1 MDSRFA
7 SLILFLHL
15 LFLLASGVAG
25 VQDNQFW
32 IYDKKG
38 DALDNQFWIYDKK
51 NDHLDKQASA
61 YVTKDVV
68 DKQLAPFDKKDD
80 STIGNQLRAI
90 DKKIDAVDNQA
101 WIYDGKSGGV
111 DKQLWIYD
119 GTNDAVDNQ
128 AWIYDRR
135 YDGVAKQ
142 EVWIYDGKNDAV
154 GNQEIYDKHNG
165 DNQEIHNGIN
175 DAMDYDRKNN
185 AVGNQAWIYDKHNG
199 GNQDI
204 TGTGHTSS
212 HLYHTDP
219 TGHTSSHLDHMDPTL
234 LGFFRLEDLKVG
246 KTMFTKF
253 PETDPLSSLVLLP
266 KAKADKIP
274 FSSMEFPKLLQFFP
288 FSQESPQ
295 AKAMEDTLRKYEAKP
310 IKGEKKF
317 CSTSFE
323 SMLNFARGTL
333 GLQKNVSILSTVHL
347 TRSVAG
353 LQKYTII
360 KVPVRISA
368 PKMVACHTMPYPYT
382 VFYCHSQESESRVYK
397 VSLNGEN
404 GDRVEAIAVC
414 HMDTS
419 HWSPDHISFRVL
431 GIERGTSP
439 VCHFF
444 AANHLVLVPST
455 SV

>member
-1 MDSRFA
+1 
-7 SLILFLHL
+7 
-15 LFLLASGVAG
+15 
-25 VQDNQFW
+25 
-32 IYDKKG
+32 
-38 DALDNQFWIYDKK
+38 
-51 NDHLDKQASA
+51 
-61 YVTKDVV
+61 
-68 DKQLAPFDKKDD
+68 
-80 STIGNQLRAI
+80 
-90 DKKIDAVDNQA
+90 
-101 WIYDGKSGGV
+101 
-111 DKQLWIYD
+111 
-119 GTNDAVDNQ
+119 
-128 AWIYDRR
+128 
-135 YDGVAKQ
+135 
-142 EVWIYDGKNDAV
+142 
-154 GNQEIYDKHNG
+154 
-165 DNQEIHNGIN
+165 
-175 DAMDYDRKNN
+175 MDYDRKIN

-253 PETDPLSSLVLLP
+253 PKTDPLSSLVLLP

-274 FSSMEFPKLLQFFP
+274 FSSVEFPKLLQFFP

-295 AKAMEDTLRKYEAKP
+295 AKAMEDTLRKCEAKP

-333 GLQKNVSILSTVHL
+333 GLQKNVNILSTVHL

-397 VSLNGEN
+397 GSLNGEN